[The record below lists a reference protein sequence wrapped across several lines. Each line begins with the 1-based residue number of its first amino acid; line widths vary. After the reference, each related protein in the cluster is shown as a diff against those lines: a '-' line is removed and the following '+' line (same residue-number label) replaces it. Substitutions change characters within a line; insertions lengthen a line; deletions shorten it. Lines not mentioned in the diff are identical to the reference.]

1 MAVINHIKN
10 TELDEIKRTRLEIIF
25 LTLSFFLF
33 MFPFSLAIGDEGL
46 SANYSF
52 LLLPLFYLYKDK
64 IKLPNTK
71 FLLIISFYTIIFI
84 IASLYQFE
92 FYQFFYRRLIS
103 FIIFITMFSYLFI
116 KIDNTLISCFKNAIV
131 LIAIFFSFTTLFKF
145 IFLGGNDLGFAG
157 KGEVGS
163 QRFGFIYIMSLWI
176 LIFYDPRIK
185 IKILFKYI
193 MITLI
198 IIGLLLTFSRSGIVA
213 MGATLILFYFNSILR
228 WFKSPTYRGI
238 TTFIIL
244 LLFMITGFFLLYI
257 YFPLLFE
264 FFNTRLFTFFL
275 GTGEETLDVS
285 NEDSSEGFR
294 IFLIKKVLS
303 FVFNNP
309 FTGGGYL
316 GVWVLFEELSGSAH
330 NQYLDILFRTGI
342 IGLII
347 YIYLLYSIIIT
358 LKKLDKTL
366 YWGVLG
372 VVIYGLFHE
381 TFKLSQG
388 AFVFS
393 FLLGVVGNRNKLL
406 KNNE

>member
-1 MAVINHIKN
+1 MLINHIEN
-10 TELDEIKRTRLEIIF
+10 TLFVETKRSRLEIFF
-25 LTLSFFLF
+25 LTVSFFLF

-52 LLLPLFYLYKDK
+52 LVLPIFYLFRGK
-64 IKLPNTK
+64 ITLPSSK
-71 FLLIISFYTIIFI
+71 FLLIISFYTLIFL

-92 FYQFFYRRLIS
+92 FYQFFPRRLIS

-131 LIAIFFSFTTLFKF
+131 LIAIYFSLTTLLKF

-163 QRFGFIYIMSLWI
+163 QRFGFIYVMSLWI
-176 LIFYDPRIK
+176 LILYKPSNK
-185 IKILFKYI
+185 ILILFKYI
-193 MITLI
+193 MITFI

-213 MGATLILFYFNSILR
+213 MGATLFLFYIKSIVR
-228 WFKSPTYRGI
+228 WFKSPTYSGVI
-238 TTFIIL
+238 TFIIL
-244 LLFMITGFFLLYI
+244 LLLMITGFVLLYI

-264 FFNTRLFTFFL
+264 FFNTRLFSFFL
-275 GTGEETLDVS
+275 GTGDETLDVS

-303 FVFNNP
+303 FVLNNP
-309 FTGGGYL
+309 VTGGGYL

-342 IGLII
+342 IGFII
-347 YIYLLYSIIIT
+347 YIYLLYLIIIT
-358 LKKLDKTL
+358 LKKFDKSL

-372 VVIYGLFHE
+372 VVFYGFFHE

-393 FLLGVVGNRNKLL
+393 FLLGVVSNRKKLL
-406 KNNE
+406 KKNE